1 MPLSGFLFRLYN
13 ALPQI
18 SLRVLIHI
26 KSEVFLV
33 SYIFNAPNQ
42 ESFPFLSKTK
52 LLKTKNKKHIFF
64 LTAQKELTGF
74 DHNFLTFETSYERTD
89 EYDGRISQVV
99 KDVKE
104 KIIKKNVTVIN
115 MIRIYL
121 FLKVYQAD

>member
-1 MPLSGFLFRLYN
+1 MVASARQKGGQRTQPRERGGFSVASKWLFIQTIQH
-13 ALPQI
+13 PP
-18 SLRVLIHI
+18 LIHI
-26 KSEVFLV
+26 KSYVVLV
-33 SYIFNAPNQ
+33 SYIFNVSNQ

-99 KDVKE
+99 KDV
-104 KIIKKNVTVIN
+104 
-115 MIRIYL
+115 
-121 FLKVYQAD
+121 